1 MVNDKVMEHL
11 EVLLGELKDED
22 IHFEIMYQVRKIEK
36 KLNQM
41 MDANATEE
49 VLKKRAKLLE
59 KISNLLE
66 D

>member
-1 MVNDKVMEHL
+1 MINDNVMRHL
-11 EVLLGELKDED
+11 EGLLEELKDED
-22 IHFEIMYQVRKIEK
+22 VHFEIMYYVRTIEN

-41 MDANATEE
+41 MDVNANEE
-49 VLKKRAKLLE
+49 VLKKRVKLLE